1 MNRKRLADL
10 LKVVVSLG
18 LIALLL
24 SQIGLQ
30 QVIEVFSKAEL
41 HYWLL
46 GLAMFL
52 LGVIIKTFRWQI
64 LLDALGIHIGA
75 LELVQLNFIGFL
87 FNNILPSGIGG
98 DVVKM
103 YELSKDSQR
112 AAESVNAVFVDR
124 VIGLVMAQLL
134 AIIAALAGYKLIS
147 IEILTLTIAL
157 FFVSIAVMW
166 MLTQVRLWE
175 FILRKLRFLHT
186 WKEGRWVEKIRQLY
200 QTFGGYDRSSILR
213 ALGVSFVFNITL
225 VLSNYF
231 VGLAMGVDISMLY
244 FWIFVPITSVV
255 TMIPISFNGLGVREM
270 GYVTLFTQTGVPEQ
284 VAFSMSLSFYAFTVI
299 SGLIGGGLY
308 ILRGTRGYLTEKEAH
323 N

>member
-1 MNRKRLADL
+1 MNRKRLTDL

-64 LLDALGIHIGA
+64 LLDALGIHVGV
-75 LELVQLNFIGFL
+75 LELIQLNFIGFL

-103 YELSKDSQR
+103 YELSKDSRR

-124 VIGLVMAQLL
+124 VVGLVMAQLL

-147 IEILTLTIAL
+147 SQILILTVAL
-157 FFVSIAVMW
+157 FLFSVAAMW
-166 MLTQVRLWE
+166 MLMQASLWE
-175 FILRKLRFLHT
+175 FILSKLNFLHT
-186 WKEGRWVEKIRQLY
+186 WKEGRWVTKIRQLY
-200 QTFGGYDRSSILR
+200 QAFGGYDRRSLLR
-213 ALGVSFVFNITL
+213 AFGVSFVFNITL
-225 VLSNYF
+225 ILSNYF

-270 GYVTLFTQTGVPEQ
+270 GYVALFTQTGVAQQ

-299 SGLIGGGLY
+299 SGLIGGVLY